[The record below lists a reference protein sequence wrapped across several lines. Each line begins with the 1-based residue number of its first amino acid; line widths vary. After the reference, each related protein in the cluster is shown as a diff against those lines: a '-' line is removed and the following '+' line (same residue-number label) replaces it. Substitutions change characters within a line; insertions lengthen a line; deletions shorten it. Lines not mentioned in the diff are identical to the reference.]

1 MSHPST
7 CPCLVILLGVSIYY
21 PHFEWEEFE
30 FRFLEGEIGKGG
42 KQHFE
47 GGVQTREETM
57 QFICLTNA
65 FLVKLILLD
74 ILTYWPFLARFC
86 PKK

>member
-1 MSHPST
+1 MKMSQLHDCYRIQT
-7 CPCLVILLGVSIYY
+7 AALLLGVSNYR
-21 PHFEWEEFE
+21 PHFEWGEFE
-30 FRFLEGEIGKGG
+30 FRFLGEEIGKGG

-65 FLVKLILLD
+65 W
-74 ILTYWPFLARFC
+74 TY
-86 PKK
+86 